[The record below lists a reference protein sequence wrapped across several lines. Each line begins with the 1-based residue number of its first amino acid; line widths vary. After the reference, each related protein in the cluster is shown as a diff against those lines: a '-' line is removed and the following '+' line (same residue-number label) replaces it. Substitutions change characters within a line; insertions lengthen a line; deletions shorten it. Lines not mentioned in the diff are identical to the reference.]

1 MSDHFDVI
9 IIGTGAGGG
18 TLAYPRPN
26 EVTRCRWTPRAL
38 KVLSTA
44 HELAASSGHI
54 EAADLL
60 LAFESMALAYGDNVV
75 SQALDRVGVR
85 PSIAL
90 QCRAPE
96 SCPPNRYVSVADF
109 GPSLSPAFSGL
120 VIEEATAMGDDYVG
134 IEHLLLFLAR
144 AGVPGVELPYE
155 CIRSAIL
162 ELLAKS

>member
-1 MSDHFDVI
+1 MP
-9 IIGTGAGGG
+9 
-18 TLAYPRPN
+18 LEYPRPN
-26 EVTRCRWTPRAL
+26 EVTRCLWTPRAL

-44 HELAASSGHI
+44 KGIATPSGHI
-54 EAADLL
+54 EPSDLL
-60 LAFESMALAYGDNVV
+60 LAFESVALAYGDNVV
-75 SQALDRVGVR
+75 SQTLARVGVR

-96 SCPPNRYVSVADF
+96 SCPPNSYVSVADF
-109 GPSLSPAFSGL
+109 GPSLSPVFPRL

-155 CIRSAIL
+155 RIRSAIL
-162 ELLAKS
+162 ELLGKS

>member
-1 MSDHFDVI
+1 MVH
-9 IIGTGAGGG
+9 
-18 TLAYPRPN
+18 
-26 EVTRCRWTPRAL
+26 
-38 KVLSTA
+38 STA
-44 HELAASSGHI
+44 HEIAAPSGHI

-60 LAFESMALAYGDNVV
+60 LAFESVALAYGDNVV

-109 GPSLSPAFSGL
+109 GPSLSPAFPGL

-155 CIRSAIL
+155 RIRSAIL